1 MGRPA
6 ARHHSPRPQPRP
18 GRAGIFPRYSACFS
32 ALLRAER
39 HGEILS
45 LLEKETFWHYRR
57 WAVLALAAT
66 GRKSEAIELAES
78 SRGPWT
84 SDGDVNRVCQDILLS
99 SGQTAEA
106 YER

>member
-1 MGRPA
+1 MSEIKRVARRNPVLAGDGAVTLLERISPA
-6 ARHHSPRPQPRP
+6 LESVETP
-18 GRAGIFPRYSACFS
+18 ACFS

-45 LLEKETFWHYRR
+45 LLEKESFWHYRR

-66 GRKSEAIELAES
+66 GKKSEAIELAES

-84 SDGDVNRVCQDILLS
+84 SDGEREQDL
-99 SGQTAEA
+99 
-106 YER
+106 